1 MLGLHVYFPDVLAYD
16 AEADKLHTADKAD
29 NAGHAC
35 PARDGFAA
43 QRRDERPEAADKA
56 YQRNNDAEARD
67 ELERLYRKARDAVDR
82 EGDHL
87 LERIVALAGDAL
99 GTGIAH
105 RCALEADERYQ
116 PAQEEVDLLEVC
128 KLLEDARTYKAIVS
142 VVIDD
147 LRAHHRK
154 ELIEALRG
162 EALEEG
168 VCLAAGAHAVDD
180 LTAIEISIDHRVHRV
195 YVVLPV
201 AVNGDRDIA
210 LVLRL
215 HESGK
220 DGVLVPAV
228 AALADADIML
238 VRLCKL
244 LDDAPCVILA
254 AVVYEKHTAVGT
266 YFARSGKGIEL
277 FEEHR
282 RGYRENLLLVITW
295 NNDE

>member
-1 MLGLHVYFPDVLAYD
+1 M
-16 AEADKLHTADKAD
+16 
-29 NAGHAC
+29 
-35 PARDGFAA
+35 
-43 QRRDERPEAADKA
+43 
-56 YQRNNDAEARD
+56 
-67 ELERLYRKARDAVDR
+67 
-82 EGDHL
+82 
-87 LERIVALAGDAL
+87 ALAGDAL

-142 VVIDD
+142 VVVDD
-147 LRAHHRK
+147 LRAHHCK

-180 LTAIEISIDHRVHRV
+180 LAAIEISIDHRVHRV

-254 AVVYEKHTAVGT
+254 AVVYEKHAAVGADL
-266 YFARSGKGIEL
+266 ARCGKGVEL